1 MTSCPWL
8 LIDGTHP
15 WGRSLLVLCS
25 VQSHDAH
32 SLDALAHSL
41 AQPKCIFP
49 SSGKLGATKKPAGK
63 LGLGIKK
70 LENKVDESLFD
81 QAPAAP
87 EPTPVKLTDLVG
99 TPGSAGSTASGADGK
114 GFSRFSYATLNEVG
128 RKAYRCTGWCDTMRL
143 ACSRGDT
150 DH

>member
-1 MTSCPWL
+1 MHKGVTSCPWL
-8 LIDGTHP
+8 LSAGTRP

-25 VQSHDAH
+25 VQSRGAH
-32 SLDALAHSL
+32 TRSL

-128 RKAYRCTGWCDTMRL
+128 RKA
-143 ACSRGDT
+143 
-150 DH
+150 